1 MRVVATPITT
11 CILPPKNDKKS
22 MFFDIGG
29 TNGGTNGG
37 TFQQKKVL
45 KSYPPIIPK

>member
-1 MRVVATPITT
+1 MRVETTPITT
-11 CILPPKNDKKS
+11 RIPLPKNDKKS

-37 TFQQKKVL
+37 TF
-45 KSYPPIIPK
+45 